1 MLWIA
6 AAAAFEKVLVK
17 IVSWVAIFEH
27 GIVPRDNAGV
37 QYRLQRVSRAETRG
51 VTARYPSPGVRG
63 ERPAMHARHGAQ

>member
-17 IVSWVAIFEH
+17 IVSWGGHFEH

-37 QYRLQRVSRAETRG
+37 QYSVYRGRRRAE
-51 VTARYPSPGVRG
+51 
-63 ERPAMHARHGAQ
+63 